1 MDTVLW
7 VGLVFL
13 LVVVSLLL
21 TEGRIDRSTMPD
33 RRQRLLNYTLPAGIA
48 IHAIII
54 FRRHSAT
61 LMAASL

>member
-13 LVVVSLLL
+13 LAVVGMLL

-61 LMAASL
+61 YMAAGL